1 MNMKNTKKYSE
12 KELLELATG
21 LFTDGYRYIEIY
33 KYLKERTED
42 TELVSRIIETI
53 KSNEKAN
60 EKREAEIIIKNNE
73 LNYLTGSNSFFD
85 LIMGVF
91 IIIFGVIFS
100 KLLLNTGYVSTLS
113 IIMFIGGLALII
125 RGIKN
130 LSK

>member
-1 MNMKNTKKYSE
+1 MKNTKKYSE

-21 LFTDGYRYIEIY
+21 LYVDGFRYMEIY

-60 EKREAEIIIKNNE
+60 EKREEEIKIKNNE
-73 LNYLTGSNSFFD
+73 LNYLTGSNPYFD
-85 LIMGVF
+85 LIMGIF
-91 IIIFGVIFS
+91 IIIFGVVFS
-100 KLLLNTGYVSTLS
+100 KLLLNSGVISTLS
-113 IIMFIGGLALII
+113 IVLFIGGVVLIL

>member
-1 MNMKNTKKYSE
+1 MKNTKEYSE

-21 LFTDGYRYIEIY
+21 LYVDGFRYMEIY

-42 TELVSRIIETI
+42 TELVSRIIENI

-60 EKREAEIIIKNNE
+60 EKREEEIKIKNNE
-73 LNYLTGSNSFFD
+73 LNYLTGSNPYFD
-85 LIMGVF
+85 LIMGIF
-91 IIIFGVIFS
+91 IIIFGVVFS
-100 KLLLNTGYVSTLS
+100 KLLLNSGVISTLS
-113 IIMFIGGLALII
+113 IVLFIGGLVLIF

>member
-1 MNMKNTKKYSE
+1 MKNTKEYSE

-21 LFTDGYRYIEIY
+21 LYVDGFRYMEIY

-60 EKREAEIIIKNNE
+60 EKREEEIKIKNNE
-73 LNYLTGSNSFFD
+73 LNYLTGSNPYFD
-85 LIMGVF
+85 LIMGIF
-91 IIIFGVIFS
+91 IIIFGVVFS
-100 KLLLNTGYVSTLS
+100 KLLLNSGVISTLS
-113 IIMFIGGLALII
+113 IVLFIGGLVLIF